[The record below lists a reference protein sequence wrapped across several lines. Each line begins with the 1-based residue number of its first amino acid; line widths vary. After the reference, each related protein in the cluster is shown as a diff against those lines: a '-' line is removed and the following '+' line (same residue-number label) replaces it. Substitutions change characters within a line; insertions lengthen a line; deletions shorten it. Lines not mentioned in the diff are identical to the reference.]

1 MSLQRYRREF
11 DLWLEGF
18 KETDIFSEI
27 VDGYDEC
34 WSKIFKELH
43 KIFKR
48 DVWESNNDRVSI
60 TRCSSKSKR
69 TSSQI

>member
-43 KIFKR
+43 KIFKGNR
-48 DVWESNNDRVSI
+48 
-60 TRCSSKSKR
+60 
-69 TSSQI
+69 